1 MISLLFPHF
10 RACFAPARANPPCF
24 DAVQESSVGHPAP
37 TRGRG
42 QKRRNSPFPR
52 SFIDRASPQAT
63 AGAPSSPAADAP
75 AEHRHG
81 SREHHVCFN
90 PSFFH
95 TQFSPPNPQRRRE
108 EKSRYQT
115 QSVFLPPSFHH
126 RITGNR
132 VCELSSPRF
141 PHLLLFSSPSL
152 APAWPAVP
160 RPKRAR
166 CAFNDGPARYF
177 DPRSNAPLCSLA
189 CAKRLREER
198 RAKETT
204 ALLGTAGDEAFRSSG
219 LSGLSGLNGV
229 NGVNGTTRP
238 NVPNAPNAS
247 NVPNAPNGFGET
259 PGRTGMGGIKGE
271 AKQTRQ
277 MASGG
282 RTDGKKSG
290 EKGKEAIGAGTQK
303 NGDALKGIP
312 KGGVKTENPPPPKRT
327 MPQPTAPINPT
338 IVTTTTT
345 QGKVLQFQLNY
356 ANVLYINSKALNI
369 PVNINQMY
377 YLQTEVNGK
386 KVVNAHLM
394 TDTKRDADGN
404 VYYCMVPM
412 IPLQNPSTCIVCLN
426 RGFYANFAGRSADLI
441 CSF

>member
-1 MISLLFPHF
+1 MLQQSIATEVENTMFVSILFLHT
-10 RACFAPARANPPCF
+10 
-24 DAVQESSVGHPAP
+24 QL
-37 TRGRG
+37 
-42 QKRRNSPFPR
+42 
-52 SFIDRASPQAT
+52 
-63 AGAPSSPAADAP
+63 SSPN
-75 AEHRHG
+75 
-81 SREHHVCFN
+81 S
-90 PSFFH
+90 
-95 TQFSPPNPQRRRE
+95 QRGRE

-115 QSVFLPPSFHH
+115 QSVLLSTPFHH

-132 VCELSSPRF
+132 VCELSSPQN

-152 APAWPAVP
+152 APSWPAVQ

-198 RAKETT
+198 KAKETV
-204 ALLGTAGDEAFRSSG
+204 AVLGTAGDEAFRPG
-219 LSGLSGLNGV
+219 ALNGPSRPT
-229 NGVNGTTRP
+229 GSNGTNGTNGTNGPNGPSKLSRP
-238 NVPNAPNAS
+238 N
-247 NVPNAPNGFGET
+247 GIGET
-259 PGRTGMGGIKGE
+259 PGRTGMGGMKGE

-277 MASGG
+277 TASGG
-282 RTDGKKSG
+282 RADGKKSG
-290 EKGKEAIGAGTQK
+290 EKGKDAIGGGTQK
-303 NGDALKGIP
+303 HGDALKGIP
-312 KGGVKTENPPPPKRT
+312 KGGVKTENPPPAKRT
-327 MPQPTAPINPT
+327 TQQQPAPVSPT

-394 TDTKRDADGN
+394 TETKRDADGN

-412 IPLQNPSTCIVCLN
+412 IPLQNPSTCIVCWN
-426 RGFYANFAGRSADLI
+426 RGFLANFAGRSADLI